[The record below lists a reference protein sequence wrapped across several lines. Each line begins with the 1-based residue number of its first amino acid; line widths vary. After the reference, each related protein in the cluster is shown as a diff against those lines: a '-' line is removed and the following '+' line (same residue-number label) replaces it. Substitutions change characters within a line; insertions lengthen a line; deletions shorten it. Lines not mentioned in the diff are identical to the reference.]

1 MVQYGIPTDKVADL
15 AKQLSDNGLSL
26 NVVAD
31 TDAGNELRSQIAK
44 QIRDLA
50 KEVADGNVGIESD
63 VRSAI
68 EQGIKYPQILNPVC
82 TPRMEKCFIRRNWER
97 F

>member
-1 MVQYGIPTDKVADL
+1 MVYPTDKVADL

-50 KEVADGNVGIESD
+50 KEVAGNNVGIESD

-68 EQGIKYPQILNPVC
+68 EQGIKYPQILNQSSTTEWKNVL
-82 TPRMEKCFIRRNWER
+82 TKKLGKILMT
-97 F
+97 